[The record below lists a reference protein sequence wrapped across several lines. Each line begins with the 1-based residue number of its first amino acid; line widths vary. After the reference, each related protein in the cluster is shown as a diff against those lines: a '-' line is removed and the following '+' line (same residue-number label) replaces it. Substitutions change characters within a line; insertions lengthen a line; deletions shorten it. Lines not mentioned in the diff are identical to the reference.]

1 MQNVRI
7 RNIAYG
13 AVIAALYTACSLLPG
28 VSAISYGPIQFRIAE
43 ALMLLCLFSPS
54 AVVGVTLG
62 CFLANLFTPFG
73 ANMFDLVFGTGAT
86 LLAALTLYLGR
97 KFFKKNIWLAP
108 LPVTLFNALIVG
120 SYLPLLLTDEP
131 MAVWYCMLTVGLGEL
146 AVCYVLGLPLAKLA
160 EKKNFFGRN

>member
-97 KFFKKNIWLAP
+97 KFFQKNIWLAP